1 MSRDS
6 ILCLHSVTI
15 HTIHVVRSLSML
27 DFNALMWLFQAKW
40 HYRMKC
46 FYFFTE
52 KYFYLFARSSENR
65 KCWFDIVYSK
75 KNSPLAVPR
84 LPAGLGVAS
93 MLIALLVRVLFT
105 YICVLCAGFN
115 VKEKAFIALAWMPKA
130 TVQVCAHS
138 LNLVL
143 LDFFQWGFEEK
154 PVFPVFFR
162 RLSAPRL

>member
-1 MSRDS
+1 MLSGLYPCGILTPWYDCFRQSGILGWNGFISSRT
-6 ILCLHSVTI
+6 C
-15 HTIHVVRSLSML
+15 
-27 DFNALMWLFQAKW
+27 
-40 HYRMKC
+40 
-46 FYFFTE
+46 
-52 KYFYLFARSSENR
+52 SSENR

-75 KNSPLAVPR
+75 KNSTLAVPL

-143 LDFFQWGFEEK
+143 PDFLQWVLRRSPFFWSFSGCYRLHGFRHGPE
-154 PVFPVFFR
+154 
-162 RLSAPRL
+162 